1 MARLTPVFVMVLA
14 LGGLSLM
21 DALVKTLGASYP
33 VWQITFL
40 RYAVGVALALLLLP
54 LARPAWP
61 GWQTVRAN
69 MLRGVLLLAAAASF
83 FHAVQYLPLAL
94 ATTLFF
100 LAPLVTVVLGSLFLG
115 EPVTR
120 NALMAI
126 GLGLAGVVVIAG
138 GSLTTDQLEGTTS
151 ETAIGFALGIL
162 TAICYS
168 TAIVTIR
175 VRAQKD
181 DKVTMAVLQSLGAAI
196 LAAPLGLAVWEPVAT
211 SDLGLF
217 LAVGACGT
225 AGFLAISYALS
236 LAPVARVAPLEYSA
250 FLWASLW
257 GFLLF
262 GETPRLPT
270 ILGGALI
277 VVAGLIVIR
286 QEKAAAMT
294 EEETP
299 PI

>member
-21 DALVKTLGASYP
+21 DALVKMLGASYP

-40 RYAVGVALALLLLP
+40 RYAFGLTVALLLIP

-61 GWQTVRAN
+61 DAQTIRAN
-69 MLRGVLLLAAAASF
+69 MLRGILVLAAAASF
-83 FHAVQYLPLAL
+83 FHTVQYLPLAL

-100 LAPLVTVVLGSLFLG
+100 LAPLFTVALGGLLLG

-120 NALMAI
+120 SALVAL

-138 GSLTTDQLEGTTS
+138 GSLATDQLDGTLT
-151 ETAIGFALGIL
+151 ENAIGFALGIL

-181 DKVTMAVLQSLGAAI
+181 DKVSMAVLQSLGAVI
-196 LAAPLGLAVWEPVAT
+196 LVTPLGLATWEPVAT
-211 SDLGLF
+211 ADLGLF
-217 LAVGACGT
+217 LAVGTCGT
-225 AGFLAISYALS
+225 MGFLAISYALS
-236 LAPVARVAPLEYSA
+236 LAPVTRIAPLEYAA

-257 GFLLF
+257 GFLFF

-277 VVAGLIVIR
+277 VIAGLIVIR
-286 QEKAAAMT
+286 QESAVAMT

-299 PI
+299 PV